1 MIEFEKI
8 FEVLKEYKGIIIII
22 VLSLFVANNFLR
34 KTKIYQNY
42 RKNKKRRGLIETVL
56 LLVLVFG
63 AILLF

>member
-63 AILLF
+63 VILLF